1 MAAGKGKKTNNPPCG
16 GPRGQVPHLQHLP
29 LPKKFNTLS
38 FYATELV
45 FYRRGLSY
53 ISSFYFFPII
63 YIIILYI
70 DTWEGIL

>member
-1 MAAGKGKKTNNPPCG
+1 MFKSRYPLVLWLQEKAKKRRKTACG

-45 FYRRGLSY
+45 FYRHGNQER
-53 ISSFYFFPII
+53 
-63 YIIILYI
+63 
-70 DTWEGIL
+70 